1 MAVQPA
7 PVPYSVDCLQ
17 AFTHPNTDQVIIPG
31 AETPAG
37 RIRRR
42 TEAETNMNLRKK
54 MNRKLALLACLLFAA
69 GNCVCSR
76 AQSPAK
82 TENPAAQSEN
92 SPFADQKAKVSYSI
106 GMTIG
111 GSLKNQAVEV
121 DYSMLFKGIQDAS
134 TSGSKPLLTDQQVQE
149 ILSAF
154 QQEQATKQQQEQ
166 KMQGEK
172 NKTEGE
178 AFLAANKAK
187 AGVITLPSGL
197 QYEILKEGAG
207 NPPQGSDT
215 VSIHYKGTLIGGKEF
230 DSSYSRNEPA
240 SLTPGNVIP
249 GMKEALMLMKPGSKW
264 RVVIPASLAY
274 GERQAGPISP
284 NSTLIFELELLS
296 VGAAPATPTPAIP
309 PTPSGT
315 PTGKPIS
322 R

>member
-1 MAVQPA
+1 
-7 PVPYSVDCLQ
+7 
-17 AFTHPNTDQVIIPG
+17 
-31 AETPAG
+31 
-37 RIRRR
+37 
-42 TEAETNMNLRKK
+42 

-82 TENPAAQSEN
+82 TENSAAQSEN

-154 QQEQATKQQQEQ
+154 QQEQAAKQQQQQ
-166 KMQGEK
+166 KILGEK

-207 NPPQGSDT
+207 DPPKGSDT

-230 DSSYSRNEPA
+230 DSSYTRNEPA
-240 SLTPGNVIP
+240 SLTPRNVIP

-274 GERQAGPISP
+274 GERQAGPDISP

-296 VGAAPATPTPAIP
+296 VGTAPATPTPAVP